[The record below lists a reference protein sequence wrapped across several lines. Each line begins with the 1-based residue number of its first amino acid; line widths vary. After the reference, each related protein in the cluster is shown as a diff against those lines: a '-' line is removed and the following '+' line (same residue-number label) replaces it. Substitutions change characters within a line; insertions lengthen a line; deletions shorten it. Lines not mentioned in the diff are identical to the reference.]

1 MVPTPLKGVFMSH
14 RDPLDDL
21 LDRWQ
26 PPANLVPDLQ
36 PEIRREIAALR
47 ATRRGSWLSRLE
59 TAFTR
64 PSFAIAFVAAC
75 VLLGLFLAEARVS
88 RLHATYG
95 AEIARSYVQLID
107 PLLDTSSA
115 TKKGTP

>member
-1 MVPTPLKGVFMSH
+1 MSH

-26 PPANLVPDLQ
+26 PPANAMPDLRA
-36 PEIRREIAALR
+36 EIRREINR
-47 ATRRGSWLSRLE
+47 MNPIGRDSWLSRLE
-59 TAFTR
+59 SAFAR
-64 PSFAIAFVAAC
+64 PSFAITFVAAC

-88 RLHATYG
+88 RLHAAYG

-107 PLLDTSSA
+107 PLVDETA
-115 TKKGTP
+115 AAAPAKGTQ